1 MIDRNNTAG
10 DWAVARTDLLI
21 LPVGAFEQHG
31 PHLPMDTDC
40 RIAEYFSRILAERFN
55 GALLPVQAIASS
67 LEHTGWRGSFTLRPE
82 TLMAVIRDIAETA
95 EMQNYRTLI
104 IVNGHGGNFPLG
116 PVCREWNRHDRKLKL
131 LPVYP
136 FGYAHAMD
144 RPGRMD
150 LHAGENETSVMM
162 HLCGREFPLPESIV
176 TGNTSFLRQSDL
188 NTFGIG
194 CLNPSGLPGHPE
206 DASAER
212 GEMLV
217 KKMTEGIIQEVSER
231 LELLRRNRRYSGT
244 GGLYLRPC
252 ISDDLPEL
260 PALSESVH
268 WNQTAADW
276 ERFLKYG
283 QVWSMIH
290 LNRIVA
296 SAAWIPRGRDTVW
309 IGMVITQAE
318 WRGCSIARRL
328 LEKILSESAAYPN
341 RYLDATAAGEPL
353 YRMLGFDG
361 MYKLYRMT
369 GECLA
374 AADEAVSELQPIKV
388 ADLPLPGM
396 AAADPVL
403 PDLVRN
409 YPDLCR
415 KDERRGLW
423 LLGRPGAFCRQ
434 IGPVH
439 ADDVHDALA
448 AVKSVLRGPSGKVI
462 IDVPEYQQGFMEGLT
477 AMGFSVQ
484 REFLR
489 MRFRQSAELPK
500 DPHLFASAGPE
511 FG

>member
-1 MIDRNNTAG
+1 MIDRHNSAAE
-10 DWAVARTDLLI
+10 WAMARTDLLI

-40 RIAEYFSRILAERFN
+40 QTAEYFSRILAERFN

-95 EMQNYRTLI
+95 EMQNYRTMI
-104 IVNGHGGNFPLG
+104 IVSGHGGNFPLG

-131 LPVYP
+131 LLVYP
-136 FGYAHAMD
+136 FAYAHAMD
-144 RPGRMD
+144 RPDRMD

-162 HLCGREFPLPESIV
+162 HLCGREFPLPESAV
-176 TGNTSFLRQSDL
+176 TGNTSILRQPDL

-194 CLNPSGLPGHPE
+194 CLNPDGLPGHPE

-212 GEMLV
+212 GKLLV
-217 KKMTEGIIQEVSER
+217 EKMTEGIIRDVGER
-231 LELLRRNRRYSGT
+231 LELLRRKPRYSGT
-244 GGLYLRPC
+244 GGLYLRQC

-260 PALSESVH
+260 LALSESVH

-276 ERFLKYG
+276 ERFLKHG
-283 QVWSMIH
+283 QVWSMIR
-290 LNRIVA
+290 LNRILA

-328 LEKILSESAAYPN
+328 LEKILHESAAFPN
-341 RYLDATAAGEPL
+341 RYLDATSAGSPL
-353 YRMLGFDG
+353 YCKLGFAK
-361 MYKLYRMT
+361 MYKMYRMT
-369 GECLA
+369 GECI
-374 AADEAVSELQPIKV
+374 AADDGSAPELPPVQA

-396 AAADPVL
+396 TAADPVL
-403 PDLVRN
+403 PDMVRSF
-409 YPDLCR
+409 PEFCR
-415 KDERRGLW
+415 KDEQRGLW
-423 LLGRPGAFCRQ
+423 LLGRPGAVCRQ
-434 IGPVH
+434 LGPVH
-439 ADDVHDALA
+439 AAGVHDALA
-448 AVKSVLRGPSGKVI
+448 AVKNVLHHSSGRVI
-462 IDVPEYQQGFMEGLT
+462 IDVPEYQRDFMAGLA

-489 MRFRQSAELPK
+489 MRFRDSADLPR
-500 DPHLFASAGPE
+500 DPHLFAAAGPE

>member
-40 RIAEYFSRILAERFN
+40 RIAEYFSRILADRFN

-131 LPVYP
+131 LLVYP

-162 HLCGREFPLPESIV
+162 HLCGREFPLPESTV
-176 TGNTSFLRQSDL
+176 TGNTSTLRQSDL
-188 NTFGIG
+188 NTFGVG

-212 GEMLV
+212 GKLLV
-217 KKMTEGIIQEVSER
+217 EKMTEGIIREVSER
-231 LELLRRNRRYSGT
+231 LELLRKNPRYSGT

-260 PALSESVH
+260 LALSESVH

-276 ERFLKYG
+276 DRFLKYG

-296 SAAWIPRGRDTVW
+296 SAAWIPRGRDTAW
-309 IGMVITQAE
+309 IGLVITQAE

-328 LEKILSESAAYPN
+328 LEKILSESAAYSN

-353 YRMLGFDG
+353 YRKLGFDG
-361 MYKLYRMT
+361 MYKVYRMT
-369 GECLA
+369 GEYLA
-374 AADEAVSELQPIKV
+374 AADDAVTDLQPIK
-388 ADLPLPGM
+388 AGDLPLPGM
-396 AAADPVL
+396 NASDPVL

-409 YPDLCR
+409 YPELCR
-415 KDERRGLW
+415 KDERCGLR
-423 LLGRPGAFCRQ
+423 LLGRPGAVCRQ

-439 ADDVHDALA
+439 ADDVHAALA
-448 AVKSVLRGPSGKVI
+448 AVKSVLHGSSGKVI
-462 IDVPEYQQGFMEGLT
+462 IDVPEYQQDFIAGLT

-489 MRFRQSAELPK
+489 MRFHQSAELQQ
-500 DPHLFASAGPE
+500 DPCLFATVGPE

>member
-1 MIDRNNTAG
+1 MIDRSNTARE
-10 DWAVARTDLLI
+10 WALARTDLLI

-40 RIAEYFSRILAERFN
+40 QTAEYFSRILAERFN

-95 EMQNYRTLI
+95 EMQNYRTMI
-104 IVNGHGGNFPLG
+104 IVSGHGGNFPLG

-131 LPVYP
+131 LLVYP
-136 FGYAHAMD
+136 FAYAHAMD
-144 RPGRMD
+144 RPDRMD

-162 HLCGREFPLPESIV
+162 HLCGREFPLPESAV
-176 TGNTSFLRQSDL
+176 TDNTSILRQPDL

-194 CLNPSGLPGHPE
+194 CLNPDGLPGHPE

-212 GEMLV
+212 GKLLV
-217 KKMTEGIIQEVSER
+217 EKMTEGIIRDVGER
-231 LELLRRNRRYSGT
+231 LELLRRKPRYSGT
-244 GGLYLRPC
+244 GGLYLRQC

-260 PALSESVH
+260 LALSESVH

-276 ERFLKYG
+276 KRFLKYG

-296 SAAWIPRGRDTVW
+296 SAAWIPRSTDAAW
-309 IGMVITQAE
+309 IGMIITQTE

-328 LEKILSESAAYPN
+328 LEKILSESSAYPN

-353 YRMLGFDG
+353 YRKLGFDG
-361 MYKLYRMT
+361 MYKLYRMS
-369 GECLA
+369 GECRA
-374 AADEAVSELQPIKV
+374 AAGSAVSELQQV
-388 ADLPLPGM
+388 NAADLPLAGM
-396 AAADPVL
+396 AAADPAL

-409 YPDLCR
+409 FPERCR
-415 KDERRGLW
+415 KDERCGLW
-423 LLGRPGAFCRQ
+423 LLGRPGAVWSQ
-434 IGPVH
+434 IGPIHANH
-439 ADDVHDALA
+439 ADDALA
-448 AVKSVLRGPSGKVI
+448 AVKDVLHGASGKVI
-462 IDVPEYQQGFMEGLT
+462 IDVPEYQRDFMAGLT
-477 AMGFSVQ
+477 DMGFSVQ

-489 MRFRQSAELPK
+489 MRFQQSAELPG
-500 DPHLFASAGPE
+500 DPRLFASAGPE

>member
-1 MIDRNNTAG
+1 MIDRNNSAQ
-10 DWAVARTDLLI
+10 DWALARTDLLI

-40 RIAEYFSRILAERFN
+40 RIAEYFSRIIAERFN

-82 TLMAVIRDIAETA
+82 TLMAVIRDVAETA

-104 IVNGHGGNFPLG
+104 IVSGHGGNFPLG

-131 LPVYP
+131 LLVYP
-136 FGYAHAMD
+136 FAYAHALD
-144 RPGRMD
+144 RPDRMD

-162 HLCGREFPLPESIV
+162 HLCGRAFPLPESVV
-176 TGNTSFLRQSDL
+176 TGNTSILRQADL
-188 NTFGIG
+188 NTFGVG
-194 CLNPSGLPGHPE
+194 CLNPNGLPGHPE

-212 GEMLV
+212 GELLV
-217 KKMTEGIIQEVSER
+217 KKITEGVIQEVSDR
-231 LELLRRNRRYSGT
+231 LELLYRNPRYSGA

-260 PALSESVH
+260 LALSGSVH

-290 LNRIVA
+290 LNRIAA
-296 SAAWIPRGRDTVW
+296 SAAWIPRGKDTAW

-328 LEKILSESAAYPN
+328 LDKILSESASYSN
-341 RYLDATAAGEPL
+341 RYLDATDAGEPL
-353 YRMLGFDG
+353 YRKLGFDG
-361 MYKLYRMT
+361 MYKMYRMT
-369 GECLA
+369 GEGFA
-374 AADEAVSELQPIKV
+374 AADGSAPDLPQVKTS
-388 ADLPLPGM
+388 DLPLPGM
-396 AAADPVL
+396 SGSDPVL
-403 PDLVRN
+403 PDMVRN
-409 YPDLCR
+409 FPELCR
-415 KDERRGLW
+415 KDERCGIW
-423 LLGRPGAFCRQ
+423 LLGRPGAVCRQ
-434 IGPVH
+434 IGPIH
-439 ADDVHDALA
+439 AANAHDALA
-448 AVKSVLRGPSGKVI
+448 AVKKVLHGSSGKFI
-462 IDVPEYQQGFMEGLT
+462 IDVPEYQRDFMAGLT
-477 AMGFSVQ
+477 AMGFSIQ

-489 MRFRQSAELPK
+489 MRFRQSAELPQ
-500 DPHLFASAGPE
+500 DPGLFATAGPE